1 MADGRHLEVDIS
13 RYLSEKSDDFLKILY
28 AAADFE
34 KKVALDRLRVRQ
46 NVVRLVN
53 EVIRVSVK
61 HKNPAS

>member
-34 KKVALDRLRVRQ
+34 KKLHWTDSEFDRT
-46 NVVRLVN
+46 
-53 EVIRVSVK
+53 
-61 HKNPAS
+61 